1 MLNTV
6 AIYWDFSKSG
16 KIMDN
21 QPELKIISF
30 LKELIPIDCLEV
42 PAGKSSM
49 DLAKNILENFFKV
62 FISNFSLFYFFLNCL
77 VVMSYLILQAVVDAI
92 TVYKKSQSNESVAI
106 KELKTQLVTKN
117 LDFLMLE
124 NHLNNEKKKLQE
136 AEEKLKNY
144 EKSHIT

>member
-62 FISNFSLFYFFLNCL
+62 CISNFSLFYFFP
-77 VVMSYLILQAVVDAI
+77 
-92 TVYKKSQSNESVAI
+92 
-106 KELKTQLVTKN
+106 
-117 LDFLMLE
+117 
-124 NHLNNEKKKLQE
+124 
-136 AEEKLKNY
+136 
-144 EKSHIT
+144 

>member
-62 FISNFSLFYFFLNCL
+62 FISNFIFFLNCL

>member
-1 MLNTV
+1 
-6 AIYWDFSKSG
+6 
-16 KIMDN
+16 
-21 QPELKIISF
+21 
-30 LKELIPIDCLEV
+30 
-42 PAGKSSM
+42 
-49 DLAKNILENFFKV
+49 
-62 FISNFSLFYFFLNCL
+62 
-77 VVMSYLILQAVVDAI
+77 MSYLILQAVVDAI